1 MLWILLRRDVRSG
14 SMYAKMVQE
23 NASMAKMNAAAVSE
37 GLSLK
42 SGETLAEVL
51 HRELEQAILKGD
63 IKPGDRLDEQ
73 EIAQRFGVSRTPVRE
88 AFRLLGAHDLVDL
101 RSRQGVVVR
110 KIGINTLLEMFQ
122 VMAELEGLCARLA
135 SRRMLPS
142 QVLDL
147 QQAHEKLQICAAGT
161 DVDEFNALNIT
172 FHGIIHEGA
181 RNVYLAQETRQL
193 RNRVAPFLRRVTY
206 KPHRF
211 HTTIPEHQAIIDAIA
226 THDAEKAHA
235 AMRLHVNLL
244 GDDLTDFI
252 AAYE

>member
-1 MLWILLRRDVRSG
+1 
-14 SMYAKMVQE
+14 MVKK
-23 NASMAKMNAAAVSE
+23 NATAVAESA
-37 GLSLK
+37 SLK
-42 SGETLAEVL
+42 LESGETLADVL
-51 HRELEQAILKGD
+51 LRELEQAILNGGL
-63 IKPGDRLDEQ
+63 KPGDRLDEQ
-73 EIAQRFGVSRTPVRE
+73 EIARRFGVSRTPVRE
-88 AFRLLGAHDLVDL
+88 AFRLLGANGLVDL

-135 SRRMLPS
+135 SRRMLPE
-142 QVLDL
+142 QMAAM
-147 QQAHEKLQICAAGT
+147 QQAHERLVVASGGIDAE
-161 DVDEFNALNIT
+161 EFNALNTT
-172 FHGIIHEGA
+172 FHGIIHDGA
-181 RNVYLAQETRQL
+181 RNAYLADETRQL

-211 HTTIPEHQAIIDAIA
+211 QTTIAEHQAIIDAICA
-226 THDAEKAHA
+226 HDAEKAHA

>member
-1 MLWILLRRDVRSG
+1 MT
-14 SMYAKMVQE
+14 K
-23 NASMAKMNAAAVSE
+23 KNAAAAASSAA
-37 GLSLK
+37 LRQ

-51 HRELEQAILKGD
+51 HRELEQAILKGE
-63 IKPGDRLDEQ
+63 IKPGDRLDEH

-88 AFRLLGAHDLVDL
+88 AFRLLGANDLVDL

-135 SRRMLPS
+135 SRRMS
-142 QVLDL
+142 STQEADMQRV
-147 QQAHEKLQICAAGT
+147 HERLKVVATGN
-161 DVDEFNALNIT
+161 DVDEFNAVNIE
-172 FHGIIHEGA
+172 FHSIIHDAA
-181 RNVYLAQETRQL
+181 RNVYLAEETRQL

-211 HTTIPEHQAIIDAIA
+211 QTTVTEHEAIIAAICA
-226 THDAEKAHA
+226 HDAEKAHA

-244 GDDLTDFI
+244 GDDLADFI

>member
-1 MLWILLRRDVRSG
+1 
-14 SMYAKMVQE
+14 
-23 NASMAKMNAAAVSE
+23 MAKKNAAILFEAGTIKSE
-37 GLSLK
+37 A
-42 SGETLAEVL
+42 GETLAEVL

-88 AFRLLGAHDLVDL
+88 AFRLLGANDLVDM

-135 SRRMLPS
+135 SRRMLPA
-142 QVLDL
+142 QTLDL
-147 QQAHEKLQICAAGT
+147 QAAHEHLKVSAGGT
-161 DVDEFNALNIT
+161 DVDEFNALNKA

-181 RNVYLAQETRQL
+181 RNLYLAQEAKQL
-193 RNRVAPFLRRVTY
+193 RDRVAPFLRRITY

-211 HTTIPEHQAIIDAIA
+211 QTTILEHQAIIDAILA
-226 THDAEKAHA
+226 HDAEKAHA

>member
-1 MLWILLRRDVRSG
+1 
-14 SMYAKMVQE
+14 
-23 NASMAKMNAAAVSE
+23 MAKKNAAVVSE
-37 GLSLK
+37 VASLK
-42 SGETLAEVL
+42 PETGETLAEVL

-63 IKPGDRLDEQ
+63 LKPGDRLDEQ
-73 EIAQRFGVSRTPVRE
+73 DIAQRFGVSRTPVRE
-88 AFRLLGAHDLVDL
+88 AFRLLGANDLVDL

-135 SRRMLPS
+135 SRRMVPAQLT
-142 QVLDL
+142 DM
-147 QQAHEKLQICAAGT
+147 QQAHEHLKVCAGGT
-161 DVDEFNALNIT
+161 DVDEFNALNIV
-172 FHGIIHEGA
+172 FHGIIHDGA
-181 RNVYLAQETRQL
+181 RNIYLAQETRQL

-211 HTTIPEHQAIIDAIA
+211 QTTITEHQAIIDAICA
-226 THDAEKAHA
+226 HDAERAHS

-244 GDDLTDFI
+244 GDDLADFI

>member
-1 MLWILLRRDVRSG
+1 
-14 SMYAKMVQE
+14 
-23 NASMAKMNAAAVSE
+23 MAKKNAIAVSASV
-37 GLSLK
+37 SLK
-42 SGETLAEVL
+42 PETGETLTEVL
-51 HRELEQAILKGD
+51 HRELEQAILRGEL
-63 IKPGDRLDEQ
+63 KPGDRLDEQ

-88 AFRLLGAHDLVDL
+88 AFRLLGANDLVDL

-110 KIGINTLLEMFQ
+110 KIGVNTLLEMFQ

-135 SRRMLPS
+135 SRRMLPE
-142 QVLDL
+142 QEIEMRA
-147 QQAHEKLQICAAGT
+147 AHERLKTSADGT
-161 DVDEFNALNIT
+161 DVDEFNALNIA
-172 FHGIIHEGA
+172 FHRIIHDGA

-211 HTTIPEHQAIIDAIA
+211 QTTITEHQAIIDAICA
-226 THDAEKAHA
+226 HDAEKAHS
-235 AMRLHVNLL
+235 AMRVHVNLL